1 MPTFA
6 VARHLLLYSVLLLW
20 GTSLPAQNLLSNAGF
35 DRDLTPWL
43 VSLYPPAPSSAYA
56 SASWV
61 ATDSS
66 GASSSGGVHLQAK
79 ADFGSTNASAWIRQC
94 VPVIPGTLATLSAR
108 ILTVRQ
114 VTAAGASIAMGFYS
128 NPDCSGPPMAATSA
142 QSLPFQTYPT
152 DSDGRWLLTTTMAL
166 TPAAARAVQV
176 RIGAQAAYTRFYH
189 DAEVDAVADEVVL
202 TVSPTSSAK
211 WLLPSAAWLHGANG
225 SHWTTVFTI
234 ANPSSEDAA
243 VTLKWLGHDQDGHG
257 GREFAYVIPAGQ
269 TLAPGTADWEA
280 LYGEDWGAV
289 LVSSSSPSVVVQS
302 EIASWFGSG
311 TVGQALPSFNAS
323 DFAGAAPKHL
333 APIRENYTFR
343 TNLVLAN
350 PTDIPVTA
358 VVLLHSAEGNV
369 IGSREVSLPPLGMTQ
384 ISRVAAALGASHLD
398 LGRVSVS
405 TPTPGGLVAAYASLI
420 DNVSNDPR
428 TILPR

>member
-1 MPTFA
+1 MSTFA
-6 VARHLLLYSVLLLW
+6 AARHLLLYSFLLLW
-20 GTSLPAQNLLSNAGF
+20 APTLPAQNLLLNAGF
-35 DRDLTPWL
+35 ERDLTQWV
-43 VSLYPPAPSSAYA
+43 VSLYPSTPSPAYA

-79 ADFGSTNASAWIRQC
+79 AVFDSANASAWIRQC
-94 VPVIPGTLATLSAR
+94 VPVTPGSLATVSAR
-108 ILTVRQ
+108 VLILRQ
-114 VTAAGASIAMGFYS
+114 VKAAGASVEMGFHS
-128 NPDCSGPPMAATSA
+128 NADCSGPLMARTWAE
-142 QSLPFQTYPT
+142 SLPFQTLPT
-152 DSDGRWLLTTTMAL
+152 DSGGRWLLTTTMAL
-166 TPAAARAVQV
+166 TPAEARAVHV
-176 RIGAQAAYTRFYH
+176 GIGVQAAHTRFYGN
-189 DAEVDAVADEVVL
+189 AEVEAVADEAVL
-202 TVSPTSSAK
+202 TLSPARPAK

-225 SHWTTVFTI
+225 SYWTTSFTI
-234 ANPSSEDAA
+234 ANPGSEDAA
-243 VTLKWLGHDQDGHG
+243 VTLKWLGHDQDGRG
-257 GREFAYVIPAGQ
+257 GREFAYMVPAGR
-269 TLAPGTADWEA
+269 TVSPGTADWEA
-280 LYGEDWGAV
+280 QFTEDWGAV

-311 TVGQALPSFNAS
+311 TVGQALPSFNAN

-333 APIRENYTFR
+333 VPIRENYTFR

-350 PTDIPVTA
+350 PTELPVTA
-358 VVLLHSAEGNV
+358 VVLLHSAEGIV

-384 ISRVAAALGASHLD
+384 ISRVAVELGTPHLE
-398 LGRVSVS
+398 LGRISVS